1 MTHESRKEEINSNF
15 QIFFEL
21 SDTYKYIFI
30 KTRNTT
36 QCQKTQLPQKP
47 LSLLSSTSTNNRDHS
62 LKRHSS
68 RNETPESSSLKNFIS
83 PRIPFYKRNTVAG
96 ISDSSRN
103 LKQMMFVQ
111 GFQLA
116 MQSQHGVWTR
126 RTWGCPC
133 GERGK
138 RGRDESS
145 FIERRTI
152 VISMFLDTCS
162 P

>member
-103 LKQMMFVQ
+103 FKTNDVRPRVSTCD
-111 GFQLA
+111 A
-116 MQSQHGVWTR
+116 ITTR
-126 RTWGCPC
+126 CVNAAHLRLPLWRTWKTWS
-133 GERGK
+133 R
-138 RGRDESS
+138 
-145 FIERRTI
+145 
-152 VISMFLDTCS
+152 
-162 P
+162 